1 MSAGGAE
8 PPFPVPGDGHPTVEV
23 PNTLGLNTPDG
34 GRTIS
39 IDVALAPL
47 IEGVWKRGVPTLYCC
62 QEEVPGFALI
72 QFPTVRAACGFLRA
86 TGLDDPTGEQVE
98 NYDSLEAR
106 CNGWDVS
113 GGNGGWAFPW
123 EWRWSINLDPRVD
136 DVGAVSLHFPT
147 FDLPALI
154 ARLNGWSA

>member
-1 MSAGGAE
+1 MLKA
-8 PPFPVPGDGHPTVEV
+8 PTADRREGR
-23 PNTLGLNTPDG
+23 GLFDDILKIP
-34 GRTIS
+34 
-39 IDVALAPL
+39 
-47 IEGVWKRGVPTLYCC
+47 E
-62 QEEVPGFALI
+62 
-72 QFPTVRAACGFLRA
+72 RA